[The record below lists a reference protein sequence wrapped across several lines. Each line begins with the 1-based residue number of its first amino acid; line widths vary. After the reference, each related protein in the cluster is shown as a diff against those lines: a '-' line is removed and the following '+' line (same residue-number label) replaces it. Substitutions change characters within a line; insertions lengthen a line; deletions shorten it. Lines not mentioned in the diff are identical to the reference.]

1 VEGCKILIIDMRVH
15 KRRFL
20 FCIIPGAFS
29 FKVFKKFYR
38 NIKKILEKIQWGI
51 TNPEFYSDFK
61 TVFKKLLRSISQ
73 NHLSTVPVPVTG
85 NKSEDKKS

>member
-1 VEGCKILIIDMRVH
+1 VFIKGV
-15 KRRFL
+15 
-20 FCIIPGAFS
+20 S
-29 FKVFKKFYR
+29 FFVSFRAHLASKFAKSFTGTY
-38 NIKKILEKIQWGI
+38 KKILEKIQWGI